1 MLAFFIQVIQI
12 AASVYTWLIIIAIV
26 MSYFVSPFH
35 PIRRTIDGL
44 INPLLNPIRK
54 VVPPLGGFDFSP
66 IVLVLLVR
74 VIETLLVSL
83 LIQVG
88 S

>member
-1 MLAFFIQVIQI
+1 MLGLIIQI
-12 AASVYTWLIIIAIV
+12 IQITASVYTWLIIIAIV

-35 PIRRTIDGL
+35 PIRRTLDGL
-44 INPLLNPIRK
+44 ISPLLNPIRK

-74 VIETLLVSL
+74 VVEILLVSVL
-83 LIQVG
+83 MKFG

>member
-1 MLAFFIQVIQI
+1 MLAFFVQVIQI

>member
-1 MLAFFIQVIQI
+1 MLGLIIQI
-12 AASVYTWLIIIAIV
+12 IQITASVYTWLIIIAIV
-26 MSYFVSPFH
+26 MSYFVSPYH
-35 PIRRTIDGL
+35 PIRRTLDGL

-74 VIETLLVSL
+74 VVEILLVSVL
-83 LIQVG
+83 MKFG

>member
-1 MLAFFIQVIQI
+1 MIILLIQVIQI
-12 AASVYTWLIIIAIV
+12 ASTVYTWLVIIGIV
-26 MSYFVSPFH
+26 LSYFLSPFH

-66 IVLVLLVR
+66 IVLVLLIR
-74 VIETLLVSL
+74 VVESLITSL
-83 LIQVG
+83 LLQIG
-88 S
+88 

>member
-1 MLAFFIQVIQI
+1 MGLLIQI
-12 AASVYTWLIIIAIV
+12 VQIAGSVYTWLIIIGIV
-26 MSYFVSPFH
+26 MSYFVSPYH

-44 INPLLNPIRK
+44 INPLLNPIRR

-74 VIETLLVSL
+74 VVETLLISL
-83 LIQVG
+83 LLQIG
-88 S
+88 